1 MPRLPAVRVPIL
13 CCTKACCLGLTR
25 GQAAMIPSR
34 YNRNA
39 SWVVAAPESPQLL
52 AVCMKKVSGLQRVR
66 LVNAEF
72 LWTEPHSKR
81 LKVTITV
88 QKEVCACVSAESMS
102 CPRRGCV
109 LTTIVAVHRS

>member
-1 MPRLPAVRVPIL
+1 
-13 CCTKACCLGLTR
+13 
-25 GQAAMIPSR
+25 MIPSR

-88 QKEVCACVSAESMS
+88 QKEVCACACAESMS

-109 LTTIVAVHRS
+109 LTTTVAVHRF